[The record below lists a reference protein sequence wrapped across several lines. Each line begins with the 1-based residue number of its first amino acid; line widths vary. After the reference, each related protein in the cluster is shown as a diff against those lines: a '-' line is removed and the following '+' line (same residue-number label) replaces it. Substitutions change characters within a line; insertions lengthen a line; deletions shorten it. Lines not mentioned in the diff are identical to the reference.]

1 MQKDSPASHAP
12 LIDTLGTYNEKV
24 VFENLVP
31 VNNGVEA
38 VPVKPVFFDIAWN
51 FVGYPVKGEEKRV
64 EVQRKVEEQ
73 APKKGGFLGGLFG
86 R

>member
-1 MQKDSPASHAP
+1 
-12 LIDTLGTYNEKV
+12 
-24 VFENLVP
+24 

-51 FVGYPVKGEEKRV
+51 FVGYPVKGEEKK
-64 EVQRKVEEQ
+64 VQKKMEEQ
-73 APKKGGFLGGLFG
+73 APTKKGGFLGGLFG

>member
-1 MQKDSPASHAP
+1 MPVRN
-12 LIDTLGTYNEKV
+12 LGK
-24 VFENLVP
+24 
-31 VNNGVEA
+31 GAVEA

-51 FVGYPVKGEEKRV
+51 FVEYPGEGEERGKV
-64 EVQRKVEEQ
+64 EGGKKVEEAAAAAA